1 MKRRPNPWIA
11 IPAIV
16 TGLLGGALGWMI
28 SSVDCGP
35 GDGSCTL
42 GSAVVAVVT
51 FILLTAPVAAHV
63 IGRAAYFVG
72 VPLWEG
78 TVKDVLRD
86 KYDPKTHHVESGL
99 DDVEGPPKPITYGMA
114 ECPVLQ
120 EQDEF
125 DPPKPNPDD

>member
-51 FILLTAPVAAHV
+51 FAAVTIGVAVILALVF
-63 IGRAAYFVG
+63 RS
-72 VPLWEG
+72 L
-78 TVKDVLRD
+78 
-86 KYDPKTHHVESGL
+86 
-99 DDVEGPPKPITYGMA
+99 A
-114 ECPVLQ
+114 EWRQTQ
-120 EQDEF
+120 ERR
-125 DPPKPNPDD
+125 